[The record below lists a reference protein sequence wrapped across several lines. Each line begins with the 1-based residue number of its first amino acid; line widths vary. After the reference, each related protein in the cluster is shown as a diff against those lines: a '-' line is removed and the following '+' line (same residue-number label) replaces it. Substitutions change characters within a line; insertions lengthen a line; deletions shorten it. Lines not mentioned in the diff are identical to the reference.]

1 MYSSLKKLYSEF
13 SSQEKRRLLL
23 LSLIIIITAL
33 LQVVGVASIF
43 PFISVASDPSIADKN
58 VYLLA
63 VKTFLEIDDNRYF
76 IVVLGGFVLLT
87 LILTNLFLAFSVWV
101 SLKFIVITNHAM
113 AFRMLER
120 YLNEDYLF
128 HLRRNSA
135 ELLKNLTIEVFRV
148 INGGILSAI
157 NIVSKGLTALCIL
170 TFLILVDPVIAL
182 VVGGGLGSSYAII
195 YWSIRLKLRR
205 IGVLVTHLGTDRLRY
220 INESLGGIKELKVL
234 GRENYYL
241 KKFHETQEEIAKHQ
255 IFNRAAVDIP
265 KYLLEIIAF
274 GGILSLTIYLVTVR
288 DDVQTVLPMISLYA
302 LAGYRLMPA
311 LQGIFQNMATLKH
324 DIAAVDVFYE
334 DIKGTNKQP
343 VNFSDKN
350 KPIEHPLP
358 FDKELVLKDISFHYP
373 NTAKQAVKNLSLT
386 IKANTTIGIV
396 GTSGSG
402 KSTLVDIMLGL
413 LESQQGGMSV
423 DGVLLNKQTLPQW
436 QKNIGYVPQVIFLAD
451 STISANIA
459 FGIPDNK
466 IDKKAVEQAAKMAN
480 LHDFILEELEDGYQT
495 IVGER
500 GIRLSGG
507 QRQRIGIARAL
518 YHDPSVLILDEATS
532 ALDSPT
538 EFAIIESVYKLAHR
552 KTIIMIAHRLTTI
565 KECDEIIIMEKGQI
579 VDGGTYESL
588 SERSAY
594 FKKLLLKEH

>member
-1 MYSSLKKLYSEF
+1 MYVSLKKLYLEF
-13 SSQEKRRLLL
+13 SAQEKRRLLL
-23 LSLIIIITAL
+23 LSLIIVITAL
-33 LQVVGVASIF
+33 LQVVGIASIF
-43 PFISVASDPSIADKN
+43 PFISAASDPSIADKN
-58 VYLLA
+58 VHLLA
-63 VKTFLEIDDNRYF
+63 VKTFLGIDDNRHF
-76 IVVLGGFVLLT
+76 IVVLGGVVLLV
-87 LILTNLFLAFSVWV
+87 LVLTNLFLAFSSWL
-101 SLKFIVITNHAM
+101 SLKFIIATNHAM
-113 AFRMLER
+113 ALRMLKR
-120 YLNEDYLF
+120 YLDEDYLF

-135 ELLKNLTIEVFRV
+135 ELLKNLTTEVFRV
-148 INGGILSAI
+148 LNGGILSAI

-170 TFLILVDPVIAL
+170 TFLILVDPIIAL
-182 VVGGGLGSSYAII
+182 VVGGVLGSSYVMV

-234 GRENYYL
+234 GRVNYYL
-241 KKFHETQEEIAKHQ
+241 KKFHDTQEEIAKHQ
-255 IFNRAAVDIP
+255 VFNRAAVDIP
-265 KYLLEIIAF
+265 RYFLETIAF

-288 DDVQTVLPMISLYA
+288 NDVQTVLPMISLYA

-311 LQGIFQNMATLKH
+311 LQGIFQSMATLKH
-324 DIAAVDVFYE
+324 DIAAVDIFYN
-334 DIKGTNKQP
+334 DIKGTSKLPITFSEGNK
-343 VNFSDKN
+343 SIK
-350 KPIEHPLP
+350 KPLL
-358 FDKELVLKDISFHYP
+358 FNKELVLKDINFNYP
-373 NTAKQAVKNLSLT
+373 NTSKQAINNLSLT
-386 IKANTTIGIV
+386 IKADTTIGIV

-413 LESQQGGMSV
+413 LESQHGCMSV
-423 DGVLLNKQTLPQW
+423 DGARLNKQMLSQW

-451 STISANIA
+451 SSISANIA
-459 FGIPDNK
+459 FGIPDNQ

-480 LHDFILEELEDGYQT
+480 LHDFILDELEDGYQT

-538 EFAIIESVYKLAHR
+538 ELAIIESVYELAHR

-565 KECDEIIIMEKGQI
+565 KECDNIIIMEKGQI
-579 VDGGTYESL
+579 MDSGTYDSL
-588 SERSAY
+588 SERSVY